1 MNQMKNNL
9 SRRGFLK
16 RSALAGAA
24 AIVAPDLFAGVKNGP
39 ALSIPDIAVVNG
51 TELFNNTVAAIGE
64 LGGMN
69 RFVKPGSRV
78 GLLVNS
84 DFTIPSTYV
93 HPDIVLATIQMCLE
107 AGASSVVSLQNIKD
121 QYWTYTPSAAKHE
134 SLIRQLE
141 IITANQF
148 PCTMEAGCFTLTNLR
163 DAAVV
168 KEAEVLTELDKVDVL
183 INIPVGKHHPS
194 TLITGAMKNMMGV
207 TSRTTNVTFHLNGPE
222 RNDPEYLAR
231 CIADINKHRPSD
243 LVICDASSFIVTGG
257 PSGPGDVVEPW
268 KIIAGT
274 DMVAIDAMIAELH
287 GYPPADI
294 FTCRAGEEQGLGV
307 IDYTRLN
314 IREI

>member
-9 SRRGFLK
+9 SRRRFLQ

-24 AIVAPDLFAGVKNGP
+24 AIVAPDLFAGVQHGTTP
-39 ALSIPDIAVVNG
+39 SLPDIAVVNG
-51 TELFNNTVAAIGE
+51 SELFKNTVAAIGE
-64 LGGMN
+64 LGGMS
-69 RFVKPGSRV
+69 RFVKPGNRV

-84 DFTIPSTYV
+84 DFTLPSTYV
-93 HPDIVLATIQMCLE
+93 HPDIVLAAIHMCLD

-121 QYWTYTPSAAKHE
+121 EYWTYTPSAGKYE

-141 IITANQF
+141 IISANQF
-148 PCTMEAGCFTLTNLR
+148 PCTMEAGCFTPTILR
-163 DAAVV
+163 DPVIV
-168 KEAEVLTELDKVDVL
+168 REAEMLTELDNVDVL

-194 TLITGAMKNMMGV
+194 TLITGAMKNIMGV
-207 TSRTTNVTFHLNGPE
+207 NSRTTNVTFHLNGPE

-231 CIADINKHRPSD
+231 CIADINRHRPSD
-243 LVICDASSFIVTGG
+243 LVICDATSFIVTGG

-274 DMVAIDAMIAELH
+274 DMVAIDAMVAELH

-294 FTCRAGEEQGLGV
+294 FTCRAGEERGLGT
-307 IDYTRLN
+307 IDYTKLN